1 MTHLP
6 FILVSYALG
15 VLIPA
20 GFGLAAF
27 RRMAAAGRRL
37 EAIDPRAR
45 RQEAGPRS
53 GGSDTH
59 QPSGSVA

>member
-6 FILVSYALG
+6 YILASYALG

-27 RRMAAAGRRL
+27 LRMRAAANRLARMDRR
-37 EAIDPRAR
+37 PR
-45 RQEAGPRS
+45 P
-53 GGSDTH
+53 
-59 QPSGSVA
+59 